1 MTSPRGCYHLNA
13 GIRLIAVNGAGII
26 VRENPFR
33 MYRVNLTALDLL
45 KMCQTGYFPESMAQI
60 LNKEVKAAS
69 ANLLDRFMEAGVL
82 RWTPPDNFEKPLV
95 TIVVPVYNRAQDIR
109 SCLDSLFALEYPS
122 DSYEIVVIDDN
133 SSDSTVE
140 VIKKYGVKLLENRF
154 NMGQSAA
161 RNLGASHARGDIIAF
176 TDSDCIVSPRWL
188 SELIPYFE
196 DERNVLVG
204 GYVGSYYRKTR
215 LDRYEESNSPLN
227 MGKKLLFGHGP
238 ESDFYVPT
246 CNMLLRKKAYSSVG
260 GFDEA
265 MRVGE
270 DVDLCWRLKERGFR
284 LVYVPMGTVEH
295 KHRNVF
301 TETFKRRF
309 EYGLSEPMLYSR
321 HRQIEKHFP
330 VTPSSL
336 ALMLSAFTGIVGK
349 QLLSIPLFLAIL
361 VADAVMK
368 TVKYTKQAGISL
380 PFATIFR
387 SAATTHFNLLFHLSH
402 HVIRYHLILLLLL
415 AIVFP
420 QIMFAVAAMVL
431 FTSIVECIRKK
442 PRISFP
448 EFLFYFLAE
457 QCCYQLGVLTGCLR
471 LRFFRPYKLNFR
483 RVKPPSGGS
492 KKDHGG
498 AKSVPDNA

>member
-13 GIRLIAVNGAGII
+13 GISLIAVNGAGIV

-33 MYRVNLTALDLL
+33 VYRVNLAALDLL
-45 KMCQTGYFPESMAQI
+45 KKCETGFFPESLAQVP
-60 LNKEVKAAS
+60 KEVKS
-69 ANLLDRFMEAGVL
+69 ALINLLDRFVEAGAL
-82 RWTPPDNFEKPLV
+82 EWIPPDNFVKPMV
-95 TIVVPVYNRAQDIR
+95 TIVVPVYNRAEDIR

-122 DSYEIVVIDDN
+122 DRYEIVVVDDN
-133 SSDSTVE
+133 SSDSTVD
-140 VIKKYGVKLLENRF
+140 VINNYGVRLLANQV

-161 RNLGASHARGDIIAF
+161 RNLGVSHARGDIIAF

-188 SELIPYFE
+188 CELVPYFE
-196 DERNVLVG
+196 DGKNALVG

-227 MGKKLLFGHGP
+227 MGKKLLFGFGA

-246 CNMLLRKKAYSSVG
+246 CNMLLRKMAYSSVG

-284 LVYVPMGTVEH
+284 LVYVPSGTVEH

-309 EYGLSEPMLYSR
+309 EYGVSEPMLYSR
-321 HRQIEKHFP
+321 HRQIIKHFP

-336 ALMLSAFTGIVGK
+336 ALIITALTGITGK
-349 QLLSIPLFLAIL
+349 LLLSIPVFLAIL
-361 VADAVMK
+361 TADSVFK
-368 TVKYTKQAGISL
+368 TIKYTKLAGIAL
-380 PFATIFR
+380 PFSTIFM

-402 HVIRYHLILLLLL
+402 HVIRYHLILLVLL
-415 AIVFP
+415 ATVFP
-420 QIMFAVAAMVL
+420 QLVFAVAAMVL
-431 FTSIVECIRKK
+431 FTSLVEFIRKK

-448 EFLFYFLAE
+448 EFMFYFLAE
-457 QCCYQLGVLTGCLR
+457 QCCYQLGVLTGCLK
-471 LRFFRPYKLNFR
+471 LRFFRPYILNFR
-483 RVKPPSGGS
+483 RVQSASGRS
-492 KKDHGG
+492 KGNHRG
-498 AKSVPDNA
+498 AKSVLDKA